1 MEKQGV
7 NKFLNMRYFEF
18 SLIDN
23 VSITD
28 QVHKLQVMISKLKD
42 LKVEVPEALQVGGII
57 AKLLPSRNDYKKK
70 LLYTTEE
77 FSLE

>member
-1 MEKQGV
+1 
-7 NKFLNMRYFEF
+7 MRYFEF

-23 VSITD
+23 VSIMD

-57 AKLLPSRNDYKKK
+57 AKLLPSWNDYKKK

-77 FSLE
+77 FFLQ